1 MGKAKKPAAKPSS
14 RTKAATSSKPAK
26 QTAPRAA
33 KAKQA
38 ASLLQP
44 VPLYEFS
51 LGGLTGYV
59 RLTDP
64 GRGIEF
70 SGATEGRSLPAFCQE
85 ALSLRHYFSQLRSG
99 LLTPRDDAPCGG
111 KIDGDAA
118 IFTYAA
124 LPDWPVTATVRY
136 ELLPEGGVDAAFD
149 FGFSQAI
156 PGFEAGVET
165 LLPKSLPAI
174 YVHTAGSWARAQ
186 VAPQTLRFYPRNA
199 SAAGLM
205 ADGRWAP
212 LRRAGISLL
221 VEPHGYD
228 YPIVVARDERT
239 GWALVHMALTE
250 ECGAIWL
257 NSSERAVGLGLIGA
271 DVAAK
276 QQLTCRLRIAL
287 CRAENLDDTLPH
299 YREFVQQAR
308 ARK

>member
-1 MGKAKKPAAKPSS
+1 MGKAKKSAAKPSS
-14 RTKAATSSKPAK
+14 RAKAAAPSKPAK
-26 QTAPRAA
+26 QAASRAT

-38 ASLLQP
+38 ASLLRP

-64 GRGIEF
+64 GRGLEF
-70 SGATEGRSLPAFCQE
+70 SGAAEGKSLPAFCQE
-85 ALSLRHYFSQLRSG
+85 ALSLRHYSSHLGSG
-99 LLTPRDDAPCGG
+99 LLAPRESAQCVG
-111 KIDGDAA
+111 KVDGDAA

-124 LPDWPVTATVRY
+124 LPNWPVTATARY
-136 ELLPEGGVDAAFD
+136 ELLPSGGADAIFA
-149 FGFSQAI
+149 FGFSQGI

-174 YVHTAGSWARAQ
+174 YVHTAGSWTRAQ
-186 VAPQTLRFYPRNA
+186 VAPQTLRFYPRNV

-205 ADGRWAP
+205 ADGRWEP
-212 LRRAGISLL
+212 LRRAGMSLL

-257 NSSERAVGLGLIGA
+257 NGSERAIGLGLIGA

-276 QQLTCRLRIAL
+276 QKLTCRVRVAL
-287 CRAENLDDTLPH
+287 CRAGNLDDALTP

-308 ARK
+308 ARR